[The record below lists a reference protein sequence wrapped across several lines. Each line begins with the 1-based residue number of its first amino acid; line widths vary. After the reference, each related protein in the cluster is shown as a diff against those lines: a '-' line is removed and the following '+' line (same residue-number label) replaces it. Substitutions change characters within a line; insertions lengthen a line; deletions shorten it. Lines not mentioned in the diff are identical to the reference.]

1 MLAPHEYTQELSQIK
16 QCTLWYRYWCYYGPM
31 HWWMYTVVPVL
42 MLLWVHALVDAHCG
56 TGTGATV
63 AHALVNVRCGTGTGA
78 TMGPCI
84 GRCTLWYWYWCYY
97 GSMHWSMHTVVLV
110 LVLLWAHALVD
121 AHCGTGTGAT
131 MGPCIGRCTLWYWYW
146 CYYGPMHWSMHTV
159 VPVLVLLWPMHWSMY
174 AVVPVLVL
182 LWAHALVDAHCGIGT
197 GATMGPCIGG
207 CTLWYRYWCYYGPMH
222 WSMYLIFLYIRS

>member
-31 HWWMYTVVPVL
+31 HWSMHTVVPVL
-42 MLLWVHALVDAHCG
+42 VLLWVHALVDAHCG

-78 TMGPCI
+78 TVGPCI
-84 GRCTLWYWYWCYY
+84 GRCTLWYWYWCYCGPCIGGCALWYRYWCYY
-97 GSMHWSMHTVVLV
+97 GPMHWSMYTVVPV

-121 AHCGTGTGAT
+121 VHCGTGTGAT
-131 MGPCIGRCTLWYWYW
+131 MGPCIGR
-146 CYYGPMHWSMHTV
+146 
-159 VPVLVLLWPMHWSMY
+159 
-174 AVVPVLVL
+174 
-182 LWAHALVDAHCGIGT
+182 
-197 GATMGPCIGG
+197 